1 MTTAQR
7 EKATEFAARIET
19 ELGYEVDLATEL
31 GEDLGWF
38 SLELVY
44 VCEGEEFKG
53 DTDFNLSESGVEPLY
68 AEITVDLDAIRRR
81 AILGEVGERLISA
94 EGVETY
100 RYEPSRDEL
109 APLVADLEDIH
120 ADVFGLSR

>member
-1 MTTAQR
+1 VTTVQEA
-7 EKATEFAARIET
+7 EKFAARVEA

-44 VCEGEEFKG
+44 VCEGEEFEG

-68 AEITVDLDAIRRR
+68 AEITVDLGATRRR
-81 AILGEVGERLISA
+81 AILGGVGERLISA

-100 RYEPSRDEL
+100 RYEPTREEL
-109 APLVADLEDIH
+109 APLLADLEEIH
-120 ADVFGLSR
+120 ADVFGTR